1 MKSLKIVFIGLFF
14 ISGCCFTNKGG
25 QPIFNP
31 VMISFP
37 IEERRI
43 EIILSIQDDGT
54 VSIASNDKDV
64 YIKSLSVRPYV
75 SGDAEVSFRSD
86 GELILNDTS
95 VDSAIFNK
103 SGKELWIARDRFFAG
118 LLIQTC
124 GQNRVVPTHTKKVRL
139 PVMVRDVK
147 CVRCDVRLECGSGHK
162 DLSIYAISRLICEPE
177 PLLLF

>member
-31 VMISFP
+31 VMISFS

-43 EIILSIQDDGT
+43 KIILSIQDDGT
-54 VSIASNDKDV
+54 VRIASNDKDV
-64 YIKSLSVRPYV
+64 YIKSLSVLPYV

-147 CVRCDVRLECGSGHK
+147 CVRCDVRLECGSRYE